1 MHPGVTPEFQ
11 LRMAL
16 TPGSLQQARIAFRHV
31 RFFMGEKNSFPRTRG
46 DGPAFT
52 WSSAEDPGLVNP
64 ANLAPDES
72 VRHEAVMAAH
82 RSALDGDFKP
92 GIALGIFP
100 ESAGKPSK
108 SP

>member
-1 MHPGVTPEFQ
+1 MTDKR
-11 LRMAL
+11 L
-16 TPGSLQQARIAFRHV
+16 S
-31 RFFMGEKNSFPRTRG
+31 EKERRERTRER
-46 DGPAFT
+46 F
-52 WSSAEDPGLVNP
+52 AEDPGLVNP
-64 ANLAPDES
+64 ANLAPDEL

-100 ESAGKPSK
+100 ESAEKPSK